1 MNILLLQGAQ
11 TAPPAVGSNA
21 AASIA
26 SATSFQELL
35 DQQIAKAPPE
45 RSEKPVREAKEQLSS
60 SRSEPAQRS
69 ESTSQAAAEE
79 QAAGSVQAKDD
90 QTKPGDEAPPS
101 EEEATQAE
109 ETALAGAGAVTA
121 PIVPQDL
128 VIDPAG
134 EAAAAGTAGSAALTA
149 AQLAGQTEAAQTAPA
164 PAQPGEAQPSAAQPA
179 ATAAAPLVEEAA
191 LQAVAAPQPT
201 VEEMVQSTA
210 GKDQVADEMLNTTA
224 VKVESTPADKVE
236 APAATPA
243 SASASQTAA
252 EPADEGP
259 SVTTAQQTQQ
269 AYAAQQTQ
277 AAQEPA
283 RMAEARGSEV
293 VKQVAPQLE
302 MMAKSGTRTLTMQ
315 LNPAELGQIDLRLTA
330 SGGTVRI
337 TMHASQAA
345 TNDLLESQLNQLR
358 QNLANAGVQISDL
371 NVGQQAD
378 KSAWQQPQQRG
389 SGTGAYRQHEQP
401 EAKPLPTRKASLQL
415 SNIDYTV

>member
-11 TAPPAVGSNA
+11 TAPPAVGPNA

-45 RSEKPVREAKEQLSS
+45 RSEKPVREAKEQPSA

-69 ESTSQAAAEE
+69 ESTSKAAAEE

-90 QTKPGDEAPPS
+90 QSKPGDEAPPT
-101 EEEATQAE
+101 EEEAPQAE

-121 PIVPQDL
+121 PIVPQAL

-134 EAAAAGTAGSAALTA
+134 EAVAAGSAGSTTQIAE
-149 AQLAGQTEAAQTAPA
+149 QMAGQIEASQTAPA
-164 PAQPGEAQPSAAQPA
+164 TAQPGEAQPAVEQLA
-179 ATAAAPLVEEAA
+179 AAAPLVEEAA
-191 LQAVAAPQPT
+191 PQPVAGPQPT

-210 GKDQVADEMLNTTA
+210 GKDQVADEMLNVTA
-224 VKVESTPADKVE
+224 VKVESAPTAKVE

-243 SASASQTAA
+243 SASVSQTAA

-269 AYAAQQTQ
+269 AYAAQQPQ

-337 TMHASQAA
+337 TMHASQSA

-371 NVGQQAD
+371 NVGQQAG

-389 SGTGAYRQHEQP
+389 GSSAYRHQEQP
-401 EAKPLPTRKASLQL
+401 EAKPLPTRKASLQA